1 MPGLSGFF
9 ERKNMSFNPDNP
21 RRKALIAMSGGVDSS
36 VAAYL
41 AIESGLDCIGVTM
54 KLFDNEDAGI
64 SREKSCCSL
73 EDTEYARGVAY
84 RLGMP
89 YYVFNFTAD
98 FKEQVMRRFV
108 EAYERGATPNPCIDC
123 NRYLKF
129 DRLYRRAKELGCEYV
144 VTGHYARIEEENGR
158 FLLKKA
164 VDPTKDQSYVLYSM
178 TQDELRHT
186 LFPLGGMTKMHTREL
201 ARKLGFY
208 NADKP
213 DSQDICFVP
222 DGDYASFIRSFTGRD
237 YPRGEFVDK
246 SGNVLGEHRGLI
258 GYTVGQRKGLGIALG
273 EPRYVTALMP
283 KENRVV
289 LGSNED
295 LMSRELDANNFNFI
309 AFDTPPAEFRASA
322 RVRYRQ
328 AEQPATV
335 RVTGEDTVHITFD
348 EPQRAITKG
357 QAVVVYDGDV
367 VIGGGEIC

>member
-1 MPGLSGFF
+1 MTEAQNTKRPG
-9 ERKNMSFNPDNP
+9 
-21 RRKALIAMSGGVDSS
+21 ALIAMSGGVDSS
-36 VAAYL
+36 VAAWLMQQAGYDCTGITMRL
-41 AIESGLDCIGVTM
+41 TRNETLGQSGFHTCCSEKDI
-54 KLFDNEDAGI
+54 EDAA
-64 SREKSCCSL
+64 E
-73 EDTEYARGVAY
+73 VAFA
-84 RLGMP
+84 MDIP
-89 YYVFNFTAD
+89 YEVLDFTAD
-98 FKEQVMRRFV
+98 FREKIIEKFIRV
-108 EAYERGATPNPCIDC
+108 YEMGGTPNPCIDC
-123 NRYLKF
+123 NRYMKF
-129 DRLYRRAKELGCEYV
+129 DHLLRWAESHGMEYV
-144 VTGHYARIEEENGR
+144 VTGHYARVEQDEATGR
-158 FLLKKA
+158 WLLKKGL
-164 VDPTKDQSYVLYSM
+164 DEGKDQSYVLYNL
-178 TQDELRHT
+178 TQEQLAHVR
-186 LFPLGGMTKMHTREL
+186 LPLGAMHKAEVREIAEKQHFIN
-201 ARKLGFY
+201 ARKH
-208 NADKP
+208 

-295 LMSRELDANNFNFI
+295 LMSRELDAKNFNFI
-309 AFDTPPAEFRASA
+309 AFDIPPAEFRASA

-335 RVTGEDTVHITFD
+335 RVTGENTVHITFD